1 MKKARQA
8 RNEDFFYYFYTAI
21 FHSIPLS
28 LLLLTAAANEHMY
41 TFFNSAFIYEDINVG
56 KEWRRGEKNNG
67 VSRL

>member
-1 MKKARQA
+1 MKKKRDKQ
-8 RNEDFFYYFYTAI
+8 EMKTFYYFYIAI

-56 KEWRRGEKNNG
+56 CRVEECRGC
-67 VSRL
+67 SMQ